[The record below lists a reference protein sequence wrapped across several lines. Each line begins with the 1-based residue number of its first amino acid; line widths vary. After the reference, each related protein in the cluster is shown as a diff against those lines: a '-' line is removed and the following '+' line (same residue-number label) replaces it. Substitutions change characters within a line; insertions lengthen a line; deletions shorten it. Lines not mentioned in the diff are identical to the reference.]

1 MFMKTVL
8 DVQNIEKY
16 YGNKGNVTKALNDI
30 SFQVNA
36 GEFISIMGASGSGKT
51 TLLNCISTIDS
62 TSAGT
67 ILLDGSD
74 ITQLKDEELAK
85 FRRENLG
92 FVFQDFNLLDML
104 TVGENIT
111 LSLTV
116 NGLLPEEVMS
126 RTEKIAATMGIS
138 HILDKFPQ
146 QISGGEKQRCAF
158 ARAVVTNPKLI
169 LADEPTGSL
178 DSVASKNLLEVI
190 ANLNEKL
197 FSTIL
202 MVTHDALSAS
212 YAGRILFLKDGK
224 VFNEIIKGEKSRQA
238 FYHEILDVLSLLGG
252 VS

>member
-1 MFMKTVL
+1 
-8 DVQNIEKY
+8 
-16 YGNKGNVTKALNDI
+16 
-30 SFQVNA
+30 
-36 GEFISIMGASGSGKT
+36 
-51 TLLNCISTIDS
+51 
-62 TSAGT
+62 
-67 ILLDGSD
+67 
-74 ITQLKDEELAK
+74 
-85 FRRENLG
+85 LG
-92 FVFQDFNLLDML
+92 FVFQDFNLLDTL

-178 DSVASKNLLEVI
+178 DSVASKNLLEVME
-190 ANLNEKL
+190 NLNETL
-197 FSTIL
+197 YSTIL